1 MYRYSKSVLKNSSLL
16 LSTSVNPY
24 LFIHPSM
31 SILYLFIYPSS
42 HSCRSI
48 NSIYLSIHPCLS
60 VVLSVGKVSVS
71 REKPHVGPS
80 QGLNLN
86 RCAFSLVEAS
96 RRSTGHPQMYDDS
109 HVQHAHSHGTSVTF
123 IMRWLVSYCSG
134 GGRWRSAY

>member
-1 MYRYSKSVLKNSSLL
+1 MS
-16 LSTSVNPY
+16 
-24 LFIHPSM
+24 IHPSM
-31 SILYLFIYPSS
+31 SIYILYLFIYPSI
-42 HSCRSI
+42 HSCLSI

-60 VVLSVGKVSVS
+60 VLSDGKVGVS

-86 RCAFSLVEAS
+86 HRCAFSLVEAS

-123 IMRWLVSYCSG
+123 ITCQRWLVSYCTG
-134 GGRWRSAY
+134 GGRW